1 MKCPS
6 FPLADSSHNY
16 YDDVERRTPHD
27 HPPQVRR
34 AAQSAGP
41 LCGRARAAAGEP
53 RLRSGLHRPHDLHR
67 LDRGEGW
74 HDAKLQPYGPLVLD
88 PATSVFH
95 YAQELFEGLKAY
107 RQPNGSIVAFRPYAN
122 AARFN
127 QSAQRMAMPELPEET
142 FVESLELLVQTDR
155 DWVPTAEGHS
165 LYLRPF
171 MIATQ
176 QALGVNHPS
185 RNYKYM
191 VIASPAAS
199 YFTGGLK
206 PVSVWLSTEY
216 TRAAP
221 GGTGFAKCGGN
232 YAAAFVAQRQA
243 VEEGCDQVV
252 WLDAFEHRWVEEM
265 GGMNLFFVFGDR
277 LVTPALTGTLLP
289 GITRDSILSLAERAG
304 IQGGGGQDLHRGVA
318 GGLRVRR
325 AHRGLRLRH
334 RRRRHPRR
342 LRQGRRPE
350 LDRRRRH
357 ARSGHD
363 EDPRGARG
371 HPVRQPPRHPPLD
384 PQDLL
389 TVAAPARLSPGGGRC
404 AVGTCAGQG

>member
-1 MKCPS
+1 MTTQLS
-6 FPLADSSHNY
+6 FDVQLNQQARTVAEREQVLASPGFGQTFTDHMVSIDWTEGRGW
-16 YDDVERRTPHD
+16 YD
-27 HPPQVRR
+27 
-34 AAQSAGP
+34 
-41 LCGRARAAAGEP
+41 ARLE
-53 RLRSGLHRPHDLHR
+53 
-67 LDRGEGW
+67 
-74 HDAKLQPYGPLVLD
+74 PYGPLLLD

-107 RQPNGSIVAFRPYAN
+107 RQSNGSIVAFRPYAN

-127 QSAQRMAMPELPEET
+127 RSALRMAMPELPEDT

-155 DWVPTAEGHS
+155 DWVPTTEGHS

-176 QALGVNHPS
+176 AGLGVNHPS
-185 RNYKYM
+185 RNYRYM

-199 YFTGGLK
+199 YFSGGVQ

-289 GITRDSILSLAERAG
+289 GITRDSILSMASELGVKAEEGKISIEDWQSACESGELTEVFACGTAAVVTPVGTVKGSDRGWTIGDGTPGPVTLKIREELMG
-304 IQGGGGQDLHRGVA
+304 IQFGT
-318 GGLRVRR
+318 
-325 AHRGLRLRH
+325 
-334 RRRRHPRR
+334 
-342 LRQGRRPE
+342 RP
-350 LDRRRRH
+350 DTH
-357 ARSGHD
+357 NWVHKI
-363 EDPRGARG
+363 
-371 HPVRQPPRHPPLD
+371 
-384 PQDLL
+384 
-389 TVAAPARLSPGGGRC
+389 C
-404 AVGTCAGQG
+404 

>member
-1 MKCPS
+1 MTTHLRFDVQLNQQARS
-6 FPLADSSHNY
+6 AAEREQALASPGFGQ
-16 YDDVERRTPHD
+16 TFTD
-27 HPPQVRR
+27 HMI
-34 AAQSAGP
+34 SIDWTEGT
-41 LCGRARAAAGEP
+41 
-53 RLRSGLHRPHDLHR
+53 
-67 LDRGEGW
+67 GW
-74 HDAKLQPYGPLVLD
+74 HDARLQPYAPLLLD
-88 PATSVFH
+88 PATAVFH

-107 RQPNGSIVAFRPYAN
+107 RQANGSIVAFRPYAN

-127 QSAQRMAMPELPEET
+127 QSALRMAMPELPEDA

-155 DWVPTAEGHS
+155 EWVPTTEGHS

-176 QALGVNHPS
+176 VALGVNHPS
-185 RNYKYM
+185 RTYKYM

-199 YFTGGLK
+199 YFTGGVK

-243 VEEGCDQVV
+243 VQEGCDQVV

-289 GITRDSILSLAERAG
+289 GITRDSILSLAGELGYKVEEGKISIEEWQAGCESGELTEVFACGTAAVVTPVGSVKGVDRAWTVGDGTPGPVTNRIREELVG
-304 IQGGGGQDLHRGVA
+304 IQYGN
-318 GGLRVRR
+318 
-325 AHRGLRLRH
+325 
-334 RRRRHPRR
+334 
-342 LRQGRRPE
+342 RP
-350 LDRRRRH
+350 DT
-357 ARSGHD
+357 HD
-363 EDPRGARG
+363 WI
-371 HPVRQPPRHPPLD
+371 HKI
-384 PQDLL
+384 
-389 TVAAPARLSPGGGRC
+389 C
-404 AVGTCAGQG
+404 

>member
-1 MKCPS
+1 MTTQLS
-6 FPLADSSHNY
+6 FDVQLNQQARTVAEREQVLASPGFGQ
-16 YDDVERRTPHD
+16 TFTD
-27 HPPQVRR
+27 HMV
-34 AAQSAGP
+34 SIDWTE
-41 LCGRARAAAGEP
+41 GR
-53 RLRSGLHRPHDLHR
+53 
-67 LDRGEGW
+67 GW
-74 HDAKLQPYGPLVLD
+74 HDARLEPYGPLVLD

-107 RQPNGSIVAFRPYAN
+107 RQSNGSIVTFRPYAN

-127 QSAQRMAMPELPEET
+127 QSALRMAMPELSEDT

-155 DWVPTAEGHS
+155 DWVPTTEGHS

-176 QALGVNHPS
+176 AGLGVNHPS
-185 RNYKYM
+185 RNYRYM

-199 YFTGGLK
+199 YFSGGVR

-289 GITRDSILSLAERAG
+289 GITRDSILSMAGELGVKAEEGKISIEEWQSACESGELTEVFACGTAAVVTPVGKVKGSDRGWTIGDGTPGPVTLKIREELMG
-304 IQGGGGQDLHRGVA
+304 IQFGT
-318 GGLRVRR
+318 
-325 AHRGLRLRH
+325 
-334 RRRRHPRR
+334 
-342 LRQGRRPE
+342 RP
-350 LDRRRRH
+350 DTH
-357 ARSGHD
+357 NWVHKI
-363 EDPRGARG
+363 
-371 HPVRQPPRHPPLD
+371 
-384 PQDLL
+384 
-389 TVAAPARLSPGGGRC
+389 C
-404 AVGTCAGQG
+404 

>member
-1 MKCPS
+1 MTSQLS
-6 FPLADSSHNY
+6 FDVQLNQQARTAAEREQVLASPGFGQ
-16 YDDVERRTPHD
+16 TFTD
-27 HPPQVRR
+27 HMV
-34 AAQSAGP
+34 SIDWTD
-41 LCGRARAAAGEP
+41 GR
-53 RLRSGLHRPHDLHR
+53 
-67 LDRGEGW
+67 GW
-74 HDAKLQPYGPLVLD
+74 HDARLEPYGPILLD

-107 RQPNGSIVAFRPYAN
+107 RQSDGSIVAFRPYAN

-127 QSAQRMAMPELPEET
+127 TSALRMAMPELPEET

-155 DWVPTAEGHS
+155 EWVPTTEGHS

-176 QALGVNHPS
+176 AALGVNHPS
-185 RNYKYM
+185 RSYRYM

-199 YFTGGLK
+199 YFSGGVQ

-289 GITRDSILSLAERAG
+289 GITRDSILILAGELGLKAEEGKISIEEWQSACESGELTEVFACGTAAVVTPVGSVKGTDRAWTVGDGTPGPVTLKLREELVG
-304 IQGGGGQDLHRGVA
+304 IQF
-318 GGLRVRR
+318 
-325 AHRGLRLRH
+325 
-334 RRRRHPRR
+334 
-342 LRQGRRPE
+342 
-350 LDRRRRH
+350 
-357 ARSGHD
+357 
-363 EDPRGARG
+363 GARADT
-371 HPVRQPPRHPPLD
+371 HNWIHKI
-384 PQDLL
+384 
-389 TVAAPARLSPGGGRC
+389 C
-404 AVGTCAGQG
+404 

>member
-1 MKCPS
+1 MTTQLS
-6 FPLADSSHNY
+6 FDVQLNQQARTVAEREQVLASPGFGQTFTDHMISI
-16 YDDVERRTPHD
+16 DWTDER
-27 HPPQVRR
+27 
-34 AAQSAGP
+34 
-41 LCGRARAAAGEP
+41 
-53 RLRSGLHRPHDLHR
+53 
-67 LDRGEGW
+67 GW
-74 HDAKLQPYGPLVLD
+74 HGARLEPYGPLLLD

-127 QSAQRMAMPELPEET
+127 TSAARMAMPELPEET
-142 FVESLELLVQTDR
+142 FVESLELLVRTDK
-155 DWVPTAEGHS
+155 DWVPSTEGHS

-176 QALGVNHPS
+176 AGLGVNHPS
-185 RNYKYM
+185 RNYRYM

-199 YFTGGLK
+199 YFSGGVQ

-232 YAAAFVAQRQA
+232 YAAAFLAQRQA

-289 GITRDSILSLAERAG
+289 GITRDSILTLAGDLGLKAEEGKISIEEWQAGCESGELTEVFACGTAAVVTPVGTVKGADRSWTVGDGTPGPVTLKLREELVG
-304 IQGGGGQDLHRGVA
+304 IQF
-318 GGLRVRR
+318 
-325 AHRGLRLRH
+325 
-334 RRRRHPRR
+334 
-342 LRQGRRPE
+342 
-350 LDRRRRH
+350 
-357 ARSGHD
+357 
-363 EDPRGARG
+363 GARPDT
-371 HPVRQPPRHPPLD
+371 HNWVHKI
-384 PQDLL
+384 
-389 TVAAPARLSPGGGRC
+389 C
-404 AVGTCAGQG
+404 